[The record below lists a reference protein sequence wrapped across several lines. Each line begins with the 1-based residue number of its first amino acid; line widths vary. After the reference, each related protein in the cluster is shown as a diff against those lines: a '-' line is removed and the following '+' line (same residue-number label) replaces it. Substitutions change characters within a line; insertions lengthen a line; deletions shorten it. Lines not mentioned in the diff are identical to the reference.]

1 MTSLTASNLK
11 ARAVKMSPCLVKIV
25 TPGQPAY
32 HQEGVAVEGGVVE
45 WSDGEDAGGDVGPC
59 RRSPCS
65 TGSKER
71 APASIHF
78 ILE

>member
-1 MTSLTASNLK
+1 
-11 ARAVKMSPCLVKIV
+11 MSPCLDKVI

-32 HQEGVAVEGGVVE
+32 HQEGVAVEGVAVE
-45 WSDGEDAGGDVGPC
+45 WSVGEDAGGDAGP
-59 RRSPCS
+59 RGRSPCS

>member
-1 MTSLTASNLK
+1 
-11 ARAVKMSPCLVKIV
+11 MSPCLVKIV

-32 HQEGVAVEGGVVE
+32 HQEGVAVEGVVVE
-45 WSDGEDAGGDVGPC
+45 WTVGEDAGEDAGGDAGPRC
-59 RRSPCS
+59 RLPYS
-65 TGSKER
+65 TGSKEQ